1 MTFNRKYLYVGT
13 FIGYKAEPP
22 LTPQQTT
29 EEAAAE
35 YIDDNVLKT
44 PQRVLEAVSI
54 LLAAE
59 LCLEPSVRK
68 AAKVLKCVHI

>member
-1 MTFNRKYLYVGT
+1 MTFNRKYLHVGT

-35 YIDDNVLKT
+35 YVDDNVLKT
-44 PQRVLEAVSI
+44 PQRVLEAVRYVSY
-54 LLAAE
+54 
-59 LCLEPSVRK
+59 
-68 AAKVLKCVHI
+68 